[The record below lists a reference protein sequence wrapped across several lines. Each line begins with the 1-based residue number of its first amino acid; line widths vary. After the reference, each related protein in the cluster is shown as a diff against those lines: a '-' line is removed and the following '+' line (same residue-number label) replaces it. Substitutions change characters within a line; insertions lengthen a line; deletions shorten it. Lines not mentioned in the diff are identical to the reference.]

1 MASSALIKVMSV
13 VLSAN
18 LGVCLLLLLA
28 MNRCNLTSLCT
39 MSFMNT
45 NNAINAAIVAVV
57 LAVVGFASYNSLKN
71 EDNSNLGESLKKYY
85 KKPKHVVLNLLP
97 PVLMYFLFQ
106 KASWTSYWND
116 DCEEHAVASHD
127 SCGPSKFM

>member
-1 MASSALIKVMSV
+1 MASTALIKVLSV
-13 VLSAN
+13 ILCAN

-28 MNRCNLTSLCT
+28 MNHRNLAPLCT
-39 MSFMNT
+39 LSFVNT

-57 LAVVGFASYNSLKN
+57 MCVVGFVSYNSLKN

-85 KKPKHVVLNLLP
+85 KKPKHVVLNILP
-97 PVLMYFLFQ
+97 PILVYFLFQ

-116 DCEEHAVASHD
+116 DCEERAAVSQGD
-127 SCGPSKFM
+127 CGSNKFL